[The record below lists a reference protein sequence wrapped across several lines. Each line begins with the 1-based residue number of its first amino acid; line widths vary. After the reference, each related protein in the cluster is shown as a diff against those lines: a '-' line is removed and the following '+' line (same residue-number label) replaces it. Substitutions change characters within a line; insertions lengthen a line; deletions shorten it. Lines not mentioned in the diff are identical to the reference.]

1 MVATPLYYLK
11 WFSPSRRDL
20 GCDRWRL
27 HWGSF
32 GESILLVKCAK
43 GMLFLYI
50 RFPLF
55 CFISCIF
62 IYLCLSWCHVYS
74 LISSYDY
81 IVKIIE
87 PYGRRQLL
95 YLSRNF
101 LVILHV
107 WVWVV
112 LGRGGKTGW
121 AQRASPSARAKRN
134 GLG

>member
-1 MVATPLYYLK
+1 
-11 WFSPSRRDL
+11 
-20 GCDRWRL
+20 
-27 HWGSF
+27 
-32 GESILLVKCAK
+32 
-43 GMLFLYI
+43 MLFLYI
-50 RFPLF
+50 HFPLVF
-55 CFISCIF
+55 CSILCIF

-74 LISSYDY
+74 LMSSYNY

-134 GLG
+134 GLGWRFQPVSPFWPVPSSPSTWRAKVRASSSWTVGPF